1 MMEIVAEQKRR
12 AQKYISEADHL
23 LTMTYPLVQ
32 DPKLLLVVLD
42 KIFLS
47 LEYAMGSLLY
57 LERSRKEIPPFR
69 ENFDSKFNM
78 FKLKLVRKHG
88 IELDYIHMIT
98 EIMELLKENEQSPMS
113 FSRKGKFVICA
124 DDYSLKTLSPE
135 QLKKYSEKAKLF
147 IARLSLLVEQNG

>member
-1 MMEIVAEQKRR
+1 
-12 AQKYISEADHL
+12 
-23 LTMTYPLVQ
+23 
-32 DPKLLLVVLD
+32 
-42 KIFLS
+42 
-47 LEYAMGSLLY
+47 
-57 LERSRKEIPPFR
+57 
-69 ENFDSKFNM
+69 
-78 FKLKLVRKHG
+78 VRKHG